1 MSAKYHIKDLLRNGE
16 FVWAPCVYDCVSAY
30 CAELAGYNAC
40 LISSCELEFSLNGT
54 MAGLFNWE
62 EFIGAAERI
71 AHSVNIPVIMDG
83 ENGGGTPSRVYRNVR
98 RLAEAG
104 ISAISIEDS
113 NTGGVSGGYHY
124 GSSRGFMSRELFAAN
139 IKAAVEATEGTD
151 CMIIARTD
159 CKGGGAPQ
167 IGAIGQVGGMG
178 LEEAITRVNLGVEA
192 GAPITMIQ
200 NICHADCEEECLQ
213 IKREVPGYRFYPD
226 VHATDGKPDCT
237 FEQMQEWGFHLV
249 SNHVAMKS
257 ACLGMLDAMR
267 KNYSNKNS
275 VYSEMNDI
283 PGIIPHEFQPFTFEE
298 EIARDKSYCE
308 YEEEIA
314 RRFQ

>member
-1 MSAKYHIKDLLRNGE
+1 MPAKYHIKDLLEKGE

-71 AHSVNIPVIMDG
+71 ANSVSIPVIMDG

-98 RLAEAG
+98 RLAKAG
-104 ISAISIEDS
+104 ISAISIEDTI
-113 NTGGVSGGYHY
+113 TGAVSGGYHY

-139 IKAAVEATEGTD
+139 IKAAVEACEGTD

-159 CKGGGAPQ
+159 CKGGGAAQ
-167 IGAIGQVGGMG
+167 TGAIANIGGLG
-178 LEEAITRVNLGVEA
+178 LEEAITRVKLGVEA

-200 NICHADCEEECLQ
+200 NICHADCEDECRR
-213 IKREVPGYRFYPD
+213 IAAEVPGYRFYPD

-257 ACLGMLDAMR
+257 ATLGMLDAMR
-267 KNYSNKNS
+267 HNFEAKNS
-275 VYSEMNDI
+275 VYSEMNDV
-283 PGIIPHEFQPFTFEE
+283 PGIIPHEFQPFPFDE
-298 EIARDKSYCE
+298 EIERDKRYCE
-308 YEEEIA
+308 YEKEIA
-314 RRFQ
+314 KRFQ